1 MGTPAGTNSPSA
13 VPPPKRSARSI
24 ALSVCVSIAYGLPV
38 NLARTRFGELVLDE
52 DLLWHHVRWPVLYH
66 VLADLVDG
74 ALGRSVLER
83 DDGHDELANLRVLDP
98 EGASLV
104 HETASYKEVLHLLRA
119 QAVALGLDH
128 CVVAPYEVE
137 VAFLIP
143 AGEVARID
151 NPLRIEEL
159 GWGQRVRAVR
169 LLGGLLLAPVA
180 HRHRRAPVDEL
191 SYVARGTL
199 LAFLVYHEDLG
210 VGDGLADTPTALGRG
225 AVDLIGRQ
233 VGGAERLGKTVHQ
246 VDPRAGEA
254 REEPLELCK
263 VREGDA
269 SARVGDVA
277 QVLERLLLYCPGAS
291 QQERPQRR
299 HPCYAGDLVAPERAR
314 EVSWQPRALQY
325 ERRPH
330 PERGGELAHPRVEVK
345 RQSREDAVFAGVL

>member
-137 VAFLIP
+137 VALLIP
-143 AGEVARID
+143 ADEVA
-151 NPLRIEEL
+151 
-159 GWGQRVRAVR
+159 
-169 LLGGLLLAPVA
+169 
-180 HRHRRAPVDEL
+180 
-191 SYVARGTL
+191 YVARGTL
-199 LAFLVYHEDLG
+199 LAFLVYYEDLG
-210 VGDGLADTPTALGRG
+210 VGDGLADTPAALGRG
-225 AVDLIGRQ
+225 AVDLIGWQ

-277 QVLERLLLYCPGAS
+277 QVLERLLLYCPGTS